1 MDSDPMIDNEV
12 GAHTRVT
19 VLAYWKFKSISLQR
33 RVHKL
38 SVPVRAERRIAFTR
52 AYRMQP
58 LAQLPAVCAA
68 PPLAQHA
75 RLDRIHAEGTG
86 AAAGR
91 VFNSSSATN
100 ALRLRPAETA
110 STPMPM

>member
-19 VLAYWKFKSISLQR
+19 VLAYWKFKSVSLQQ

-38 SVPVRAERRIAFTR
+38 SVPVRAGRRIAFTR

-58 LAQLPAVCAA
+58 LAQLPAVCATG
-68 PPLAQHA
+68 LA
-75 RLDRIHAEGTG
+75 
-86 AAAGR
+86 AAAGW
-91 VFNSSSATN
+91 SSVLSISSNVRPLVSGPN
-100 ALRLRPAETA
+100 AQKPI
-110 STPMPM
+110 TPRMYQDAK